1 MKESKIITLGF
12 PRAGKTNYIEAAIA
26 YMAKHGCGEWQIH
39 GNSAVDETI
48 DEVELQ
54 FRKGRWMDK
63 TDQGTKKEYI
73 FEIPCCWWKFRD
85 ERRVTVCDWAGESYE
100 DCASVR
106 NGEDNTNAD
115 FRNDC
120 RQADGFMIFGDPER
134 FFENSEED
142 GKERGIL
149 RRIMQEVVED
159 GKKRS
164 FAIVITKTDTL
175 PKDYFS
181 ERGKLNL
188 SKVINIYDATHGSM
202 WSKIKGRGYPCGIFP
217 VSLLPK
223 EECWKDTMEVG
234 RIPSERWSLEEVM
247 ESSCVDIP
255 ERCEEQWQWY
265 YYKRWWSSVAA
276 HLWREEQWQWYY
288 YKRMYGAF
296 QWLLD
301 SLL

>member
-12 PRAGKTNYIEAAIA
+12 PGAGKTNYIEAAIA

-63 TDQGTKKEYI
+63 TDKGTKKEYI
-73 FEIPCCWWKFRD
+73 FEIPYCWWKFRD
-85 ERRVTVCDWAGESYE
+85 KRRVTVCDWAGESYE
-100 DCASVR
+100 DCAPAC
-106 NGEDNTNAD
+106 NGEGNTNAD

-120 RQADGFMIFGDPER
+120 READGFMIFGDPEK

-164 FAIVITKTDTL
+164 FAIVITKADTL
-175 PKDYFS
+175 KDYFS

-188 SKVINIYDATHGSM
+188 SKVVNVYDATHGSV

-217 VSLLPK
+217 VSLVPK
-223 EECWKDTMEVG
+223 EECRKDSTEVG

-255 ERCEEQWQWY
+255 GRC
-265 YYKRWWSSVAA
+265 
-276 HLWREEQWQWYY
+276 EEQWQWYY